1 MVVND
6 IFNNISVISWQSVLP
21 STPRHSLVF
30 EKTTLC
36 GYLIFQSFRSTRLL
50 RQSFRSTWLLRQ
62 SFRST
67 WLLHQSFR
75 STCLLR
81 QCFRST
87 RFLRQSYRITWLLLQ
102 SFRSTWLLRQLLCG
116 LCCSI
121 FSFLCSNIP
130 VSRAYIVYF
139 SQHVCYYWSCVQ
151 FYCRHHDLVD
161 EYPYHKWEEFE
172 DTKGVSRIRKS
183 KKNIQHNVH
192 MQVLLEY
199 CCIYKWKV
207 HIGKIEINIF
217 FSKDPFWTMLR

>member
-1 MVVND
+1 MWL
-6 IFNNISVISWQSVLP
+6 FNFPILP
-21 STPRHSLVF
+21 DHPTPPPILPEHLTSPPILS
-30 EKTTLC
+30 EHLTSPPIL
-36 GYLIFQSFRSTRLL
+36 
-50 RQSFRSTWLLRQ
+50 
-62 SFRST
+62 
-67 WLLHQSFR
+67 R

-81 QCFRST
+81 QSFRST

-130 VSRAYIVYF
+130 VSRAYVVYI

-151 FYCRHHDLVD
+151 FYGRHHDLVD

-183 KKNIQHNVH
+183 KKNIQHNGH